1 MERNLCVTLVIYH
14 ESLHDA
20 RSTKYKINSL
30 MLVMIS
36 GFFVFLLVIVLN
48 EHTNNVN
55 FLCLQ
60 ADTSMKQ
67 V

>member
-1 MERNLCVTLVIYH
+1 
-14 ESLHDA
+14 
-20 RSTKYKINSL
+20 

-36 GFFVFLLVIVLN
+36 DFFVFLLVIVLN